1 VHAARQGHDAELDA
15 LLIDAEELRDGRRSM
30 REFLVNLDWGLSRA
44 RIVGGDY
51 APQIAD
57 LVADVLEDALAEL
70 IELTAEKGHVLV
82 EVMLLAARQG
92 DRPETVRVA
101 HERLVAAGLRR
112 RGPPHPHPRAV
123 YQPATDPQP
132 RARPAARRATSRS
145 GTSSQG
151 VLAGMRVLGMGW
163 AVVLSLVLGIIG
175 GTWVDG
181 QLGSS
186 PIATLGGLVFG
197 GYTAFRTARSM
208 IEETRRKP

>member
-1 VHAARQGHDAELDA
+1 MNAARQGHDAELDA
-15 LLIDAEELRDGRRSM
+15 LLVDAEELRDGRRSM

-44 RIVGGDY
+44 RLVGGDY

-70 IELTAEKGHVLV
+70 IDLSAEKGHVLV

-101 HERLVAAGLRR
+101 HERLVMAGLRR
-112 RGPPHPHPRAV
+112 RGLPHPRPRAV
-123 YQPATDPQP
+123 YQKATTSKPS
-132 RARPAARRATSRS
+132 ARPAPRRATSAS
-145 GTSSQG
+145 GASGQG

-163 AVVLSLVLGIIG
+163 AVVLSLVLGIVG
-175 GTWVDG
+175 GAWVDG

-186 PIATLGGLVFG
+186 PLATLGGLLFG
-197 GYTAFRTARSM
+197 AYTAFRTARSM